1 MKIALS
7 RSVRVFVVSSVPVI
21 SSKRKKYHTSSN
33 THTHTHTHP
42 HTHTQKLAPSD
53 LVFDRDFVRSVSYTR
68 QIYRRSVCA
77 FSLIISDFVHRQPG
91 LVTHP
96 SLASRFVSM
105 YSKYTCHVQYWR
117 VWPRFSL
124 TALRVIADDHCR
136 TGRISYSARASGI
149 NTGGGDIAVSMSMNS
164 IRIEKYCRCSPNKKL
179 PQSAVCP
186 CGGPKVQ
193 SGQGAAAVVEL
204 D

>member
-149 NTGGGDIAVSMSMNS
+149 NTGGGGG
-164 IRIEKYCRCSPNKKL
+164 YCRFYVDEFHTNREILSMQ
-179 PQSAVCP
+179 PQ
-186 CGGPKVQ
+186 
-193 SGQGAAAVVEL
+193 
-204 D
+204 